1 MNAIIIIQY
10 ENQYD
15 QSDYQ
20 NINIT
25 FFRITRY

>member
-15 QSDYQ
+15 QFDYQ